1 MVFGGAVYLFKI
13 VSDRRVSPR
22 IFLKNL
28 GANVFFILSLVLLS
42 FLPNLLAPGYA
53 AFYRCSLALTP
64 MIFLIFLWALL
75 QLITLF
81 PRAVRRHVV
90 MLFLAG
96 LMGYGVFQ
104 AYDNILQ
111 YRIIPS
117 QNELAYIKKQ
127 LRRQDLYQFQRV
139 HLIRPDPKMYEAF
152 RRYDEF
158 GVPTTAYQQGIPG
171 ILKCAL
177 REIGLEPFF
186 GIFIHVLPRARLI
199 IFQ

>member
-1 MVFGGAVYLFKI
+1 
-13 VSDRRVSPR
+13 
-22 IFLKNL
+22 
-28 GANVFFILSLVLLS
+28 
-42 FLPNLLAPGYA
+42 
-53 AFYRCSLALTP
+53 
-64 MIFLIFLWALL
+64 
-75 QLITLF
+75 
-81 PRAVRRHVV
+81 

-127 LRRQDLYQFQRV
+127 LRRQDLYRFQRV
-139 HLIRPDPKMYEAF
+139 HFIRPDPKMYEAF

-158 GVPTTAYQQGIPG
+158 GVPTTAYKQDIPG

-186 GIFIHVLPRARLI
+186 WYFYPRITQGASDHLPIDAGTLI
-199 IFQ
+199 IDMNDVIFFVDQK